1 MATMPVPPGLG
12 GDDNDSEPRQS
23 LRLSDAEEIAAE
35 RLDGAAEGSL
45 KEALATAAAEE
56 EGDTGSQLA
65 DRIGAA
71 GESFAAGPLVRLIEA
86 RFGEVG
92 RTQVSE
98 PPYAFSP
105 MPRPPALDLG
115 VVLVALRDS
124 APAPAPS
131 NFEIAESVE
140 FASPPAED
148 RQDLVD
154 EELAA
159 PVAEA
164 PPQPPPASTLSPNA
178 PTPPNMQPL
187 TSALDAAVRLAADAN
202 VAAEALEN
210 LKRLLEHKQQLESR
224 LPPPASEPTLLPLS
238 RDPGEPDTRRV
249 APARA
254 PLPPL
259 PLPLHAV
266 SGAGGEAARAMLP
279 ALRPR
284 PPPERRGLDVR
295 GFLAGFALSWA
306 FGAVLYLFLTVG

>member
-1 MATMPVPPGLG
+1 M
-12 GDDNDSEPRQS
+12 
-23 LRLSDAEEIAAE
+23 RLSDAEEIAAE

-56 EGDTGSQLA
+56 AGDTGSQLA
-65 DRIGAA
+65 DRIGAV

-92 RTQVSE
+92 RTQISE

-115 VVLVALRDS
+115 IVLVALRDS

-178 PTPPNMQPL
+178 
-187 TSALDAAVRLAADAN
+187 ADAAKHAAADQRARCRRPAGGRRQRRGRSAREPE
-202 VAAEALEN
+202 AAAGAQAATG
-210 LKRLLEHKQQLESR
+210 K
-224 LPPPASEPTLLPLS
+224 PPPASRFRTDTCFLAA
-238 RDPGEPDTRRV
+238 DPGEPDTRRV